1 MNEFWWNWLQP
12 SGRCSFAY
20 KISVAVINQH
30 IRINELWRYQEKGM
44 YGLLLCILSGPREIF
59 LPVYPN
65 TRNWLVLALLILIQL
80 AICGSYFCADWAVCS
95 SSTFKG
101 WLWPLKLL
109 KFAFEFFCIQNA
121 LVFFVLFAFIFLF
134 FNLFIYFL
142 EEQKFSPINFC
153 AAILGGLG
161 AVDTSTRISQ
171 W

>member
-1 MNEFWWNWLQP
+1 MPSSLNCLFSAQLSEMNEFWWNWLQP

-121 LVFFVLFAFIFLF
+121 LVFFVLFAFIF
-134 FNLFIYFL
+134 
-142 EEQKFSPINFC
+142 
-153 AAILGGLG
+153 
-161 AVDTSTRISQ
+161 
-171 W
+171 